1 MNKHTHTHKKPEK
14 KRMNKIHPLL
24 PHSRSAWSH
33 MRSAWRCD
41 KGEGLQMAGNAGG
54 SWAWREE
61 RLFPGQQMMGRQASL
76 AERRAGEQTG
86 RHCKGAWHVGNIL
99 I

>member
-1 MNKHTHTHKKPEK
+1 
-14 KRMNKIHPLL
+14 
-24 PHSRSAWSH
+24 
-33 MRSAWRCD
+33 
-41 KGEGLQMAGNAGG
+41 MAGNEGG

-86 RHCKGAWHVGNIL
+86 RYRKGAWHVGNIL